1 MKKILKYLAIP
12 AALACL
18 LASCS
23 DLSDIEK
30 RVESLESRVQALET
44 QIGILNTNVA
54 AVQKLAEGGTIS
66 SVEEKD
72 GVYTITLSNGKKI
85 VLKQGSTGIA
95 NAPVVSIDA
104 DGYWTVDYGNGP
116 EHILVN
122 GEKVKAVG
130 KDGLTPIF
138 GVDTQ
143 GYWTVSY
150 DGKTFTQVKDA
161 NGNPVKATPDGGVQ
175 DKWFES
181 VGVEGDK
188 FVVVLKNGGGTY
200 SLPIVKDF
208 KCEIKNV
215 TDEEILF
222 KENET
227 KTFDVAMAGVA
238 SAFVT
243 APEGWIAV
251 LSETSLSITSPS
263 KTKAVIADSRTDV
276 SILAVS
282 SNGFTSI
289 TKLKVRLSDVPIVP
303 IPTANVTFKSSEARN
318 VVSFDLSFEN
328 ATGFWYLF
336 RKSEEAAPDA
346 AAMVTEGEK
355 MSDTANSISK
365 EDCEPETS
373 YTLYILPVNGDVQG
387 AIASASGT
395 TLALPEP
402 VPSNDLYQDY
412 CDGKNITIAGLS
424 YNKNTNGEAILV
436 TAETADYELNTI
448 IKNNAGQGV
457 FFLEDKNSNG
467 FIINAVTEI
476 KGVVLSSR
484 YKDRPVKI
492 TAKKFMK
499 LVECGIVLANLDFD
513 MVELTN
519 ETGQNNG
526 YLMNNSASADIDYL
540 YIDNCRITNIS
551 KPVLATASG
560 SCAIAIKNI
569 KIVNSAF
576 ELKGTT
582 NIQLFNL
589 YNCSVLSRMQEIT
602 FNNNILYSADLSVCQ
617 AFNWGNTTA
626 QTENVWNTKVS
637 FCNNTFYNTPSGNG
651 HFKFYEVSSLKC
663 EKNIYWANPE
673 HTQASAMFIL
683 YSEAQSGSGITV
695 IDNIAYGLAD
705 GKNWSMFHSNSK
717 YTLESG
723 NILTKLETSPLSVAE
738 PSTGTFIPTT
748 EYASYGAQR

>member
-12 AALACL
+12 AAMTCL

-23 DLSDIEK
+23 GLSDIEK

-72 GVYTITLSNGKKI
+72 GVYTITLSNGEKI
-85 VLKQGSTGIA
+85 ILKQGSTGIA

-122 GEKVKAVG
+122 GQKVKAVG

-161 NGNPVKATPDGGVQ
+161 NGNPVKAIPEGSSE
-175 DKWFES
+175 DKWFNNVS
-181 VGVEGDK
+181 VNGDK
-188 FVVVLKNGGGTY
+188 LVVVLKDGSTY

-208 KCEIKNV
+208 KCAIQNAESEIVFNYG
-215 TDEEILF
+215 
-222 KENET
+222 ET
-227 KTFDVAMAGVA
+227 KSFTVEMVGVA
-238 SAFVT
+238 TAMVT
-243 APEGWIAV
+243 APEGWAAV
-251 LSETSLSITSPS
+251 LDETTLSVTAPAQ
-263 KTKAVIADSRTDV
+263 TKAVLANSKTDV
-276 SILAVS
+276 CILAISNSGFSTIAKVKVS
-282 SNGFTSI
+282 LDDTPVVTG
-289 TKLKVRLSDVPIVP
+289 
-303 IPTANVTFKSSEARN
+303 PTATVTFKSSDACN
-318 VVSFDLSFEN
+318 VVSFEVKLAN
-328 ATGFWYLF
+328 ASEFYYLF
-336 RKSEEAAPDA
+336 QKSDVAVPDA
-346 AAMVTEGEK
+346 AAMISKGVK
-355 MSDTANSISK
+355 MSETANNIFK

-373 YTLYILPVNGDVQG
+373 YTLYILPVDGDVQG

-395 TLALPEP
+395 TRALPEP

-457 FFLEDKNSNG
+457 FFLEDKNSNS

-626 QTENVWNTKVS
+626 QKENVWNTEVS

>member
-12 AALACL
+12 AAMTCL

-72 GVYTITLSNGKKI
+72 GVYTITLSNGEKI

-130 KDGLTPIF
+130 KNGLTPIF
-138 GVDTQ
+138 GVDDE

-150 DGKTFTQVKDA
+150 NGLTFIQVKDE
-161 NGNPVKATPDGGVQ
+161 NGKPVKAIPDGSSD
-175 DKWFES
+175 DKWFNS
-181 VGVEGDK
+181 VSVDGDK
-188 FVVVLKNGGGTY
+188 LVVVLKDGSTY

-208 KCEIKNV
+208 KCAIQNAESEIVFNYG
-215 TDEEILF
+215 
-222 KENET
+222 ET
-227 KTFDVAMAGVA
+227 KSFTVEMVGVA
-238 SAFVT
+238 TAMVT
-243 APEGWIAV
+243 APEGWSAV
-251 LSETSLSITSPS
+251 LDGTTLSVTAPAQ
-263 KTKAVIADSRTDV
+263 TKAVHADSKTDV
-276 SILAVS
+276 CILAISNSGFSTIAKVKVS
-282 SNGFTSI
+282 LNNTPVVTG
-289 TKLKVRLSDVPIVP
+289 
-303 IPTANVTFKSSEARN
+303 PTATVTFKSSDACN
-318 VVSFDLSFEN
+318 VVSFDVKLAN
-328 ATGFWYLF
+328 ASEFYYLF
-336 RKSEEAAPDA
+336 QKSDVAAPDA

-484 YKDRPVKI
+484 YKDSPVKI

-499 LVECGIVLANLDFD
+499 LVESGIVLANLDFD
-513 MVELTN
+513 MVELIN
-519 ETGQNNG
+519 EKNQNNG

-626 QTENVWNTKVS
+626 QKENVWNTEVS

-705 GKNWSMFHSNSK
+705 DKNWSMFHSNSK